1 MSNSTNTIK
10 DKVSIVGIGESAYY
24 KRGQSPYPEFQ
35 LALQAILAA
44 CEDSGLDPKQIDGFA
59 SYSNDRNA
67 PIRLSEA
74 AAVS

>member
-35 LALQAILAA
+35 LALQPFWRRA
-44 CEDSGLDPKQIDGFA
+44 
-59 SYSNDRNA
+59 R
-67 PIRLSEA
+67 IRGWTRSKLT
-74 AAVS
+74 VSLPTPTTATIR